1 MQVLQSAAARGD
13 MTAARS
19 VMRFAVKS
27 GGIAVDSVDI
37 GIHVRYSPT
46 TTEITRH
53 GAILAALVLL
63 VCTACPLRAGE
74 VYKSVDA
81 EGHIVYSDRPDTA
94 GAQKSVVHSDP
105 SNPTEVARLA
115 KEQEIQKAE
124 ELQRNR
130 QKGVEETKKAQQDQ
144 VKQAQCD
151 SARNRYY
158 SLKDARRIFD
168 LDAAGNPHYYSD
180 AEGDAKREEARQ
192 AMTAACE
199 T

>member
-1 MQVLQSAAARGD
+1 MRSAERD
-13 MTAARS
+13 
-19 VMRFAVKS
+19 
-27 GGIAVDSVDI
+27 GGIAVDSFDI
-37 GIHVRYSPT
+37 GTHVRYPLT
-46 TTEITRH
+46 TPEFARR

-63 VCTACPLRAGE
+63 VCAACPLGAGE

-81 EGHIVYSDRPDTA
+81 QGHVVYSDRADTS
-94 GAQKSVVHSDP
+94 GAQKTAVRSDP
-105 SNPTEVARLA
+105 SNPTEVARIT

-124 ELQRNR
+124 ELQRTR
-130 QKGVEETKKAQQDQ
+130 QKLIEETKKTQQDQ

-151 SARNRYY
+151 NARNRYY

-168 LDAAGNPHYYSD
+168 LDAAGNRVYYSD

-192 AMTAACE
+192 AMTAACG